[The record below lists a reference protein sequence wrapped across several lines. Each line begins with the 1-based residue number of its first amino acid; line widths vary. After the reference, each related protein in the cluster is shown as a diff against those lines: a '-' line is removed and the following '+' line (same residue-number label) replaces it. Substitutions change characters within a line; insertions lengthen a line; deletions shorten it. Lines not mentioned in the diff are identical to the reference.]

1 MIKPIYLKNNF
12 NNSQNLLQI
21 NILFNF
27 IYSSFLGNITILSF
41 IIYFIGELNL
51 NLYILFIFLNF
62 S

>member
-1 MIKPIYLKNNF
+1 MIKLIYLKNNF

-21 NILFNF
+21 NVLFNF
-27 IYSSFLGNITILSF
+27 IYSSFLVNITILSF

-51 NLYILFIFLNF
+51 NLYILNIFLNF

>member
-27 IYSSFLGNITILSF
+27 IYSAFLVNITILAF

-51 NLYILFIFLNF
+51 NHNILFIF
-62 S
+62 

>member
-51 NLYILFIFLNF
+51 NLYILNIFLNF